1 MAITWSRLHERLG
14 VGAEPLSYAHV
25 ALAVREQLRED
36 EQLEWK
42 QSRADNEHGRSE
54 LGKDI
59 AAMANSGGGL
69 IVFGVGEK
77 TSEDGAKVLELFD
90 VPLVEQSEQQIRS
103 VAAERVRPLVGG
115 LVVELLDNPA
125 SPGYGAVAV
134 LVPASEDAPHFYDK
148 AGAPPQAPWRNGPHV
163 ESMREQAIE
172 RAYRDRFRRR
182 QDEAV
187 RLEELIASAESHL
200 AFDAT
205 PGSMRWCIVA
215 LAPHASVPL
224 GVGPPKRATAE
235 RAADASRDVAARL
248 LRPDKD
254 RFELRDELGSNARVG
269 LRRWVFWGVGSRSGG
284 VDDER
289 SHWAYAELRHD
300 GSIVLALP
308 AAHPH
313 GPQQERHLLSTS
325 AVELTV
331 AYAIGLARFWTSELR
346 IAGAIAARI
355 AVAAGVL
362 DHRRFWLFTEDGSRA
377 RPGIA
382 AWTHGV
388 DVIEPADTTL
398 EYLPGT
404 DADRAAG
411 IELARGILNQFGS
424 DALNLLVP
432 PP

>member
-14 VGAEPLSYAHV
+14 IEAEALTYALV
-25 ALAVREQLRED
+25 ARAVREQLRED

-42 QSRADNEHGRSE
+42 QSRANNDHGRAE

-77 TSEDGAKVLELFD
+77 TSEDGAKVLDLFD
-90 VPLVEQSEQQIRS
+90 VALVEQSEQQIRS

-115 LVVELLDNPA
+115 IVVELLENPA

-148 AGAPPQAPWRNGPHV
+148 AGTPPQAPWRNGPHV

-187 RLEELIASAESHL
+187 RLEHLVASAASNL
-200 AFDAT
+200 AYDWSRGTA
-205 PGSMRWCIVA
+205 RWCVVA

-224 GVGPPKRATAE
+224 GVGAPDRSTAE
-235 RAADASRDVAARL
+235 RAADTSRGVASNL
-248 LRPDKD
+248 LRPDKG
-254 RFELRDELGSNARVG
+254 RPELRDELGSNARVG
-269 LRRWVFWGVGSRSGG
+269 LRRWVFWGAGSRSGG
-284 VDDER
+284 DDDER

-300 GSIVLALP
+300 GSVVLALP

-313 GPQQERHLLSTS
+313 GPQEGRSVLVAS

-346 IAGAIAARI
+346 ITGAIAARI
-355 AVAAGVL
+355 AVVSDRPLGG
-362 DHRRFWLFTEDGSRA
+362 RSWLFTADVSQA
-377 RPGIA
+377 RPGVA
-382 AWTHGV
+382 ASTHGV
-388 DVIEPADTTL
+388 DVVEPADTTL

-404 DADRAAG
+404 DADRAAAN
-411 IELARGILNQFGS
+411 ELARGVLNQFGS
-424 DALNLLVP
+424 DALNLLRP